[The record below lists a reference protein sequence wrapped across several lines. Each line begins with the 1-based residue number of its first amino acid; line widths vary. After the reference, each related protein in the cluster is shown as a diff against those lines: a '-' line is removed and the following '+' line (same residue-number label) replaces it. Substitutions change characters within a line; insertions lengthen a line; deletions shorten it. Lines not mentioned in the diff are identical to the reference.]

1 MPMSS
6 AAVWLGVE
14 PLTEKSP
21 VPERYVDIKEHV
33 SGYVFD
39 ISVRKADGFML
50 GLCCKERDTV
60 LSVEAMQPQGAV
72 ASMNKYSGGLP
83 LREVHPGDLIIK
95 VNNVCGNTALMVQEC
110 LKERLVKMTLIR
122 KSAFSFHANA
132 PEFEPGKLWMSPR
145 MDSKAWKV
153 EKGPVSDASKA
164 ILRRVETLLR
174 ARLILV

>member
-6 AAVWLGVE
+6 AAVWLGEE
-14 PLTEKSP
+14 PLTEKAP
-21 VPERYVDIKEHV
+21 V

-50 GLCCKERDTV
+50 GLYCKERDTV

-122 KSAFSFHANA
+122 TSAFSFHA
-132 PEFEPGKLWMSPR
+132 
-145 MDSKAWKV
+145 SKN
-153 EKGPVSDASKA
+153 GQ
-164 ILRRVETLLR
+164 
-174 ARLILV
+174 

>member
-50 GLCCKERDTV
+50 GLCCKEWDTV
-60 LSVEAMQPQGAV
+60 LSVEAIQPQGAV
-72 ASMNKYSGGLP
+72 ASTNNISGGLP

-95 VNNVCGNTALMVQEC
+95 VNNVCDNTALMVQEC

-122 KSAFSFHANA
+122 TSAFSFHA
-132 PEFEPGKLWMSPR
+132 
-145 MDSKAWKV
+145 SKN
-153 EKGPVSDASKA
+153 GQ
-164 ILRRVETLLR
+164 
-174 ARLILV
+174 

>member
-1 MPMSS
+1 MSS
-6 AAVWLGVE
+6 AAVWLGEE
-14 PLTEKSP
+14 PLTEKAP
-21 VPERYVDIKEHV
+21 V

-50 GLCCKERDTV
+50 GLYCKERDTV

-122 KSAFSFHANA
+122 TSAFSFHA
-132 PEFEPGKLWMSPR
+132 
-145 MDSKAWKV
+145 SKN
-153 EKGPVSDASKA
+153 GQ
-164 ILRRVETLLR
+164 
-174 ARLILV
+174 